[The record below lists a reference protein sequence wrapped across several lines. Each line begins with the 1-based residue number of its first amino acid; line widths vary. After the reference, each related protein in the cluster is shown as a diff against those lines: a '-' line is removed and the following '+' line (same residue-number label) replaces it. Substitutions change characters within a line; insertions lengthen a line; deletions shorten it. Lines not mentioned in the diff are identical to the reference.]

1 LEQSVRA
8 TSLWKSFGYAVEGLR
23 HAVKTQRNLR
33 IHLAIATLVVA
44 VGVFLDLPLR
54 DWAVLAL
61 TIGAVL
67 TGELINTV
75 VEAVVDLASPDYHE
89 LAKVAKDVAAGTV
102 LVMALTAISVG
113 LLILGPPLWALL
125 FVS

>member
-1 LEQSVRA
+1 MPCA
-8 TSLWKSFGYAVEGLR
+8 A
-23 HAVKTQRNLR
+23 QRNLR

-44 VGVFLDLPLR
+44 TGIYLNLPLR

-61 TIGAVL
+61 TIGAVI

-75 VEAVVDLASPDYHE
+75 VEAVVDLASPEYHE

-113 LLILGPPLWALL
+113 VLILGPPLWTVL
-125 FVS
+125 FPS

>member
-1 LEQSVRA
+1 MRA
-8 TSLWKSFGYAVEGLR
+8 TSLWKSFGYAFEGLW
-23 HAVKTQRNLR
+23 HALKTQRNLR
-33 IHLAIATLVVA
+33 IHIVFAAMV
-44 VGVFLDLPLR
+44 VGVGLFLGLPLR

-89 LAKVAKDVAAGTV
+89 LAKIAKDVAAGTV
-102 LVMALTAISVG
+102 LVMALTAIAVG
-113 LLILGPPLWALL
+113 LLILGPPLWQWVFA
-125 FVS
+125 SG